1 MNKLTKLEMK
11 IKNRLNR
18 NYVYFRTLAPIEI
31 EDYAIYLDKGALLQK
46 AEIKPLKE
54 DEVYISVMY
63 ETTTDMEEGL
73 LRLPITVLATLLYA
87 KKIKAINVS
96 SDEEDSIIRDLVMQ
110 ERY

>member
-1 MNKLTKLEMK
+1 
-11 IKNRLNR
+11 
-18 NYVYFRTLAPIEI
+18 
-31 EDYAIYLDKGALLQK
+31 
-46 AEIKPLKE
+46 
-54 DEVYISVMY
+54 MY

>member
-1 MNKLTKLEMK
+1 MNKLTELESK
-11 IKNRLNR
+11 IKARLSR
-18 NYVYFRTLAPIEI
+18 NYIYFRVLSPIEI
-31 EDYAIYLDKGALLQK
+31 KDYSIYLDVGALLQK

-54 DEVYISVMY
+54 DEIYISVMY

-96 SDEEDSIIRDLVMQ
+96 SDEEDVIIRDLVLE